1 MKTYY
6 DGEEREI
13 LFIEAWGDHP
23 KCGALWRVVYKRGD
37 STGNLIVA
45 APDELG
51 AYNRFPEVLARMSF
65 NPDDEESNKC

>member
-23 KCGALWRVVYKRGD
+23 KCGALWRVVYKRGE
-37 STGNLIVA
+37 SAGSLIVA

-51 AYNRFPEVLARMSF
+51 AYNRFPEALEKLSK
-65 NPDDEESNKC
+65 NNNEE